1 MFIFK
6 SCFRLP
12 LLSPSLLLKLPN
24 NYCVLVFRQS
34 FEKCCDVDVCNNM
47 MIREDV
53 EDIGFEMRIEHTQEK
68 INLLTI
74 ARVLRMV
81 LEKLSNLEEDLMGPL
96 TASCWQLK

>member
-1 MFIFK
+1 
-6 SCFRLP
+6 
-12 LLSPSLLLKLPN
+12 
-24 NYCVLVFRQS
+24 
-34 FEKCCDVDVCNNM
+34 

-68 INLLTI
+68 INLLAI

-96 TASCWQLK
+96 TASGWQHK